1 MKTSSALTEQTAD
14 DARTDSDLDNKGVHE
29 IKGELRQLL
38 ADVFALYIKTK
49 NFHWHMKGRH
59 FRDYHLLLDE
69 QADQIFNIT
78 DEIAERSRKLGVSTI
93 RSIGDIARHQRLQDS
108 NREQVTPAE
117 MLDELRSDNL
127 QLTGFLR
134 TTHHVCEQHHDV
146 ATASLIE
153 VWIDQAERRTWFLRE
168 IVIGAAM
175 SSDIQELS
183 GYSYG
188 GAGVRAISCFSARS
202 DSIETQCRLFEG
214 RR

>member
-93 RSIGDIARHQRLQDS
+93 RSLLRLPDTFSQLAFCPF
-108 NREQVTPAE
+108 RPAAVST
-117 MLDELRSDNL
+117 LSEL
-127 QLTGFLR
+127 
-134 TTHHVCEQHHDV
+134 
-146 ATASLIE
+146 
-153 VWIDQAERRTWFLRE
+153 
-168 IVIGAAM
+168 GANHA
-175 SSDIQELS
+175 
-183 GYSYG
+183 
-188 GAGVRAISCFSARS
+188 
-202 DSIETQCRLFEG
+202 
-214 RR
+214 